1 MRHSA
6 RIATVTLAGA
16 FALAAVAGPA
26 SANVPSGI
34 EGTISTLNGNSVL
47 NGNQVPVCISG
58 VEAAGVGVKVPV
70 GSKESSGCVQ
80 H

>member
-1 MRHSA
+1 MRHTA
-6 RIATVTLAGA
+6 RIATLTLAGA
-16 FALAAVAGPA
+16 FALAVVAVPA

-34 EGTISTLNGNSVL
+34 EGTVSTLNGNSVL

-70 GSKESSGCVQ
+70 GSKDSAGCVQ